1 MLPLAPGL
9 FSITTGWPVLC
20 DSASPIER
28 AMVSIDPPAET
39 DTTMWVGLDGYGA
52 WALACA
58 PVRKDAGTTRD
69 GRASSVRRLMNGY
82 PCSWRQNRTRWN

>member
-1 MLPLAPGL
+1 
-9 FSITTGWPVLC
+9 
-20 DSASPIER
+20 
-28 AMVSIDPPAET
+28 
-39 DTTMWVGLDGYGA
+39 
-52 WALACA
+52 LACA

>member
-39 DTTMWVGLDGYGA
+39 ETMMWIGLEGYA
-52 WALACA
+52 WAPARVPA
-58 PVRKDAGTTRD
+58 RKAAGASKA
-69 GRASSVRRLMNGY
+69 GRASSVRRFMTGY
-82 PCSWRQNRTRWN
+82 SWRQNRTRWH